1 MKSNTYIKEYK
12 PEQVK
17 TPVARESVLGIG
29 IAQAGYFPSRKV
41 EHDSSTQTARLLF
54 PFSYSSYPDWWRKL
68 LIRKKELKPTY

>member
-41 EHDSSTQTARLLF
+41 A
-54 PFSYSSYPDWWRKL
+54 
-68 LIRKKELKPTY
+68 